1 MKLSDILN
9 KLKAIQPLSKD
20 LQDVSDIVK
29 KHTGITISIEKIKIQ
44 KTVIVFEIEQIKK
57 SLIFRK
63 EDAIKQDILTILN
76 LRIDKI
82 I

>member
-1 MKLSDILN
+1 MKLSDILS

-29 KHTGITISIEKIKIQ
+29 KHIGITIPIEKIKIQ

-63 EDAIKQDILTILN
+63 EDAIKQDILTILK